1 MTLSVAIHRVLRA
14 IAQVVPAGSR
24 PQWRAEWEG
33 ECAFLMKRGATA
45 PLLLRR
51 LASALIHAAYLRWET
66 VHMRDLWL
74 DLRFATRTL
83 GRQPLLTMTVALT
96 FALGIG
102 ANAAMYS
109 VMRGTVLKPLPLAD
123 QDRLVVAW
131 QVNRR
136 GGIGV
141 FSYPDFQDWRTTST
155 TVDGA
160 AAMNTADGVVVGLG
174 DADRVHL
181 RVVTPSFFTVTGA
194 PVRGRTFTDADT
206 TPGSERVVIVTEKF
220 AARAGGRDLLGTSFQ
235 LNGVVRRIVGVMP
248 VDPVAALYPAEA
260 EVIVPLVLQP
270 EVVDGR
276 GNRNFSVL
284 AHLRP
289 GATVDLANRE
299 LMALIG
305 NLGAAFPETN
315 AGRGAFVRTLTNEL
329 SAGAGRSLWLA
340 GLVTSIVLL
349 VACANIAGLL
359 LARNAERSAE
369 FAVRTALGASRWR
382 IARQLFAE
390 SAVLAVIGGAGALV
404 TLAWSSAYLAAR
416 LPSTLPRRSDV
427 HVDPFVIAAT
437 LGLTLLTA
445 VIAALPASLSASSSR
460 ANQFG
465 TYRRAGRLRTV
476 LVAGQLAAAVCLLV
490 CVTLLSTSFVR
501 LLRVDPGFVPDRV
514 VTTQIGI
521 PRGYTEA
528 SAPAFVERVIAAV
541 EAKPGVAAAG
551 LFGPVP
557 FSGNVNGWEVSSP
570 GIDLPA
576 PIRADRYTTT
586 ENSMALMGVTL
597 VRGRMLGRTDF
608 TTAGRFNV
616 VVDELLSKQMFGD
629 SDPIG
634 RTIRLDTNPLLTIV
648 GVARHIRHYGFD
660 ETARPQVYV
669 SYAYDPVSWL
679 NLVVKTRGD
688 DPDAAIRDIRRAVLE
703 VDPAAAPYEAATIRT
718 LIDRTVADRRTA
730 STLAGALAGVT
741 LLIAVAG
748 LYGAMTFSVERRT
761 KEIGVRAA
769 LGADRGSIARMV
781 LGEAMAVTLGGLALG
796 LPLAFAGA
804 RVIATFL
811 FETSPFD
818 PAIYA
823 AVAIGALAVAAL
835 AAFIPARKASAIDPL
850 TALRSE

>member
-1 MTLSVAIHRVLRA
+1 
-14 IAQVVPAGSR
+14 
-24 PQWRAEWEG
+24 
-33 ECAFLMKRGATA
+33 
-45 PLLLRR
+45 
-51 LASALIHAAYLRWET
+51 
-66 VHMRDLWL
+66 
-74 DLRFATRTL
+74 
-83 GRQPLLTMTVALT
+83 
-96 FALGIG
+96 
-102 ANAAMYS
+102 
-109 VMRGTVLKPLPLAD
+109 MRGTVLKPLPLAD

-608 TTAGRFNV
+608 TEAGRFNV